1 MSGPLSGTRVV
12 DLTSVVMGPYATQ
25 ILADYGAD
33 VVKVESP
40 DGDVMRLAGPMRH
53 PRMGHLFLNTNRNK
67 RSVVIDLK
75 HEEGRAVLLELARN
89 ADALVYNIRPQA
101 MARLGLSYEDVCAVN
116 PGIIYVGAFGFS
128 QRGPYAA
135 RPAYD
140 DLIQGMSGIPWLVE
154 AAGAD
159 EPRYA
164 PVILADRMVGLQLA
178 VAITSA
184 LLHRA
189 RTGRGQRVDVP
200 MYEGL
205 VSVVLGEHLG
215 GRMFHPPEGPAG
227 YQRSLS
233 RNRRPYRTLDGHV
246 CVMIYTDKHW
256 RRFFEA
262 IGKSEMFESDSRFS
276 THGERTR
283 CVDEVYGFLAE
294 VIATRSTDEWL
305 ELFDLADIPAARM
318 YSMEDILADEHLS
331 AIDFFQCR
339 SHPTEGP
346 ITMVAVPTEWS
357 DSPPGPIR
365 HAPGLGDDTVEV
377 LSEAGY
383 TAEDIERLLSQ
394 GAIRQSSR

>member
-67 RSVVIDLK
+67 RSVAIDLK

-346 ITMVAVPTEWS
+346 ITTVAVPTEWS
-357 DSPPGPIR
+357 DSPPAPIR